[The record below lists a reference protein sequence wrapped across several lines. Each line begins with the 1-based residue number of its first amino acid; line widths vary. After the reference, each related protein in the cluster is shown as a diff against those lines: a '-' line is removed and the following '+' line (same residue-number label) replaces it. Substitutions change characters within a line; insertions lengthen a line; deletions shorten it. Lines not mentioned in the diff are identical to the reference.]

1 MDEGRYYIAEK
12 VKECFGM
19 VDSFNYNV
27 LIQKDG
33 KLEMLSS
40 KVIKPK
46 EIGIKLEKGI
56 VLCTDNKYKLE
67 EVTQEQALK
76 KLEWMGVNYASWQEC
91 MSSSEDRPS
100 DHLSHGGESL
110 I

>member
-1 MDEGRYYIAEK
+1 MERYYIAEK
-12 VKECFGM
+12 IKECFGM

-27 LIQKDG
+27 LVQKDG

-40 KVIKPK
+40 KVIKPH

-56 VLCTDNKYKLE
+56 VLCTDDKYKLE
-67 EVTQEQALK
+67 EVTPEQALK
-76 KLEWMGVNYASWQEC
+76 KLEWMGINYASWQEC
-91 MSSSEDRPS
+91 MSGPGEMASS
-100 DHLSHGGESL
+100 HLSHGGESL